1 MDEGHENYRFEAE
14 ESKSL
19 NGGKLALPFCLH
31 IHVDQFSR
39 KEGLLYNETP
49 FVCYFFCKQ

>member
-19 NGGKLALPFCLH
+19 NGEKSVFIKLALP
-31 IHVDQFSR
+31 
-39 KEGLLYNETP
+39 
-49 FVCYFFCKQ
+49 